1 MLQPRYDLVFLG
13 GGCATLSLL
22 TRLIESGAC
31 ADKLFLIIDPSD
43 KKSNDRTWCFWEKG
57 SGYFEKLV
65 HHEWGAL
72 DFKQAEFSAG
82 LDMGGYRYKMIRGI
96 DFYEYCLRVL
106 HASGQVDFLQDEIT
120 DWGGEIPDSSGE
132 NTSVAGGFHGIE
144 NGKTTDSQGE
154 IPDSC
159 GEMLFLTGKKT
170 GKFGVKTHLLFNS
183 IPPELGKK
191 QPGVVNLLQHFKG
204 VVVESNQFNFDPNR
218 ATLMDFRVSQ
228 TEGTT
233 FIYVLPLS
241 KNRALVEYTL
251 FTASLLTPE
260 QYNQGIAN
268 YITAFLGVG
277 DYNIVEE
284 EFGIIPMTTQQFPW
298 YLNGAFNIGTAGGQT
313 KGSSG
318 YTFQFIQKRSAQ
330 LATLLQNSSDW
341 SQLKSTLEKL
351 PSDAPRFQFYDRV
364 LLQVLAAKYCP
375 GDKVFATLFEKNL
388 AHRVFQFLDNET
400 NLLQELQIISSLPT
414 WPFLKAAL
422 TSWR

>member
-31 ADKLFLIIDPSD
+31 IDKRFLIIDPSD

-65 HHEWGAL
+65 HHEWGEL
-72 DFKQAEFSAG
+72 DFKQPRFSDS
-82 LDMGGYRYKMIRGI
+82 LDMDGYRYKMIRGI
-96 DFYEYCLRVL
+96 DFYEYCLQVL
-106 HASGQVDFLQDEIT
+106 QASGQVDFLQDEIT
-120 DWGGEIPDSSGE
+120 DWS
-132 NTSVAGGFHGIE
+132 IE
-144 NGKTTDSQGE
+144 KTDSQGE
-154 IPDSC
+154 ILDSS
-159 GEMLFLTGKKT
+159 GEILRITGKKT
-170 GKFGVKTHLLFNS
+170 EKISVKANLIFNS
-183 IPPELGKK
+183 IPLDLGKK

-204 VVVESNQFNFDPNR
+204 VIVESDQFNFDPHR

-241 KNRALVEYTL
+241 KNKALVEYTL
-251 FTASLLTPE
+251 FTADLLSTE
-260 QYNQGIAN
+260 QYNQGIAD
-268 YITAFLGVG
+268 YITTYLGVS
-277 DYNIVEE
+277 DYKIVEE
-284 EFGIIPMTTQQFPW
+284 EFGIIPMTSQQFPW
-298 YLNGAFNIGTAGGQT
+298 YANGAFNIGTAGGQT

-330 LATLLQNSSDW
+330 LAALLQNSSDW
-341 SQLKSTLEKL
+341 SKLKSTLIQL
-351 PSDAPRFQFYDRV
+351 QGDAKRFHFYDRV
-364 LLQVLAAKYCP
+364 LLNVLAANYYP
-375 GDKVFATLFEKNL
+375 GDQVFATLFEKNP

-400 NLLQELQIISSLPT
+400 NLLQELQIISTLPT

-422 TSWR
+422 KSWR

>member
-31 ADKLFLIIDPSD
+31 IDKRFLIIDPSD

-65 HHEWGAL
+65 HHEWGEL
-72 DFKQAEFSAG
+72 DFKQSGFSDS
-82 LDMGGYRYKMIRGI
+82 LDMGGYQYKMVRGI
-96 DFYEYCLRVL
+96 DFYEYCLNVL
-106 HASGQVDFLQDEIT
+106 HTSGQVDFLQDEIT
-120 DWGGEIPDSSGE
+120 DWHVEKTDSHGEITAARDQKLIFSG
-132 NTSVAGGFHGIE
+132 
-144 NGKTTDSQGE
+144 GKTGRGE
-154 IPDSC
+154 
-159 GEMLFLTGKKT
+159 
-170 GKFGVKTHLLFNS
+170 VKASVIFNS
-183 IPPELGKK
+183 IPPDLGKK

-204 VVVESNQFNFDPNR
+204 VVVECDQFNFDPNR

-228 TEGTT
+228 AAGTT

-251 FTASLLTPE
+251 FTADLLSAD
-260 QYNQGIAN
+260 QYNQGIAE
-268 YITAFLGVG
+268 YIGEFLGVTN
-277 DYNIVEE
+277 YKIIEE
-284 EFGIIPMTTQQFPW
+284 EFGIIPMTTQRFHW
-298 YLNGAFNIGTAGGQT
+298 YANGAFNIGTAGGQT

-330 LATLLQNSSDW
+330 LAALLQSSSDW
-341 SQLKSTLEKL
+341 SKLTSTLLKV
-351 PSDAPRFQFYDRV
+351 SGDAERFHFYDRV
-364 LLQVLAAKYCP
+364 LLHVLASNYCP
-375 GDKVFATLFEKNL
+375 GDQVFATLFEKNP
-388 AHRVFQFLDNET
+388 AHRIFQFLDNET

-422 TSWR
+422 KSWR

>member
-31 ADKLFLIIDPSD
+31 ADKRFLIIDPSD

-65 HHEWGAL
+65 HHEWGTL

-82 LDMGGYRYKMIRGI
+82 LEMGGYRYKMIRGI
-96 DFYEYCLRVL
+96 DFYEYCLCVL

-120 DWGGEIPDSSGE
+120 DWGGE
-132 NTSVAGGFHGIE
+132 
-144 NGKTTDSQGE
+144 KTVSEGE
-154 IPDSC
+154 IPDSR
-159 GEMLFLTGKKT
+159 GEMLHLSGKKT
-170 GKFGVKTHLLFNS
+170 GKFGVKTDLLFNS
-183 IPPELGKK
+183 IPPEMGKK

-204 VVVESNQFNFDPNR
+204 VIVESGQFNFDPNR

-228 TEGTT
+228 AEGTT

-241 KNRALVEYTL
+241 KSRALVEYTL

-260 QYNQGIAN
+260 QYNQEIAD
-268 YITAFLGVG
+268 YIKAFLGVG

-298 YLNGAFNIGTAGGQT
+298 VTNGAFNIGTAGGQT

-330 LATLLQNSSDW
+330 IAALLQNSSDW
-341 SQLKSTLEKL
+341 SQLKSMLIQL
-351 PSDAPRFQFYDRV
+351 PCDAHRFQFYDRV
-364 LLQVLAAKYCP
+364 LLQVLASNFCP
-375 GDKVFATLFEKNL
+375 GDKVFATLFEKNP

-400 NLLQELQIISSLPT
+400 SLLQELQIISSLPT

-422 TSWR
+422 NSWR

>member
-31 ADKLFLIIDPSD
+31 ADKRFLIIDPSD

-65 HHEWGAL
+65 HHEWGEL
-72 DFKQAEFSAG
+72 DFKQAEFSAE
-82 LDMGGYRYKMIRGI
+82 LEMGGYRYKMIRGI

-106 HASGQVDFLQDEIT
+106 LPSGQVDFLQDEIT
-120 DWGGEIPDSSGE
+120 DFQVEIPDSRGE
-132 NTSVAGGFHGIE
+132 
-144 NGKTTDSQGE
+144 K
-154 IPDSC
+154 PDSH
-159 GEMLFLTGKKT
+159 GEMLHLTGKKT
-170 GKFGVKTHLLFNS
+170 GKFRVKTDLLFNS

-204 VVVESNQFNFDPNR
+204 VVVESAQFNFDPKR

-228 TEGTT
+228 AEGTT

-268 YITAFLGVG
+268 YIKEYLGVS
-277 DYNIVEE
+277 DYKIVEE
-284 EFGIIPMTTQQFPW
+284 EFGIIPMTTQQLPW
-298 YLNGAFNIGTAGGQT
+298 FANGAFNIGTAGGQT

-330 LATLLQNSSDW
+330 LASLLQNSSDW
-341 SQLKSTLEKL
+341 SQLKSTLIKL
-351 PSDAPRFQFYDRV
+351 PGDAPRFQFYDRV

-375 GDKVFATLFEKNL
+375 GDKVFATLFEKNP